1 MSVETYKNNEADLS
15 ENEHYVQAYLKQTVT
30 DARYPRR
37 AGKPLKAPLGE

>member
-1 MSVETYKNNEADLS
+1 MLLRLPIEDR
-15 ENEHYVQAYLKQTVT
+15 EHYVQAYLKQAPT